1 MKASGVVVYSF
12 DGLNH
17 TLNTIAFHLNNK
29 PSVWFIANATS
40 KNFFLQNLVS
50 FGIYAITRT
59 PGQAESHTLYFKG
72 LYGDIFSQ
80 MTRSDAALITDASS
94 GSKSSNSFDVATSTE
109 LLSFAKGDDFPPN
122 SFVKGF
128 FCEDIAGSCSAYYV
142 NTAKYYYVRSA
153 FRVVGI
159 INTVEYDVF
168 VWVMLV
174 IVLYLVYIQ
183 SRRHRRDVARYVS
196 TMIYA
201 KRTLSVTPSLIV
213 SILFTFTQ
221 CGLVSGGGKKG
232 EAPWILLASG
242 INNDTPSVDEVPT
255 TVNTVTPSSPNA
267 PIGSIPPTG
276 SGNNTNTNGSGGYRP
291 SGAGGGS
298 GGSALVPVTGMY
310 FLHPDHLG
318 SITMI
323 TDGRGNVIA
332 GGNNGGKSHISY
344 KPYGEIHRTDSSGP
358 DITRFKYT
366 GQEEDKESGLMYYKA
381 RYYDP
386 MVGRFLQADNEYNP
400 DDTQGMNHY
409 MYVNGSPM
417 NFRDRSGNSCDK
429 HLFGQIGGAIGAFYG
444 GMYGGP
450 AGARAGYSVGAA
462 ATGVAPGHNWTGGG
476 GDCGRNKPTEF
487 LALQWLFRDE
497 IAKNPMLYFLLD
509 KYYEDHQ
516 ASGKETILDGL
527 NTNRRA
533 YTGLLIGLVVSG
545 VVKGETAAFVF
556 YLMTHGVAKPAR
568 GNGID
573 RGSYNHDMSNG
584 STIVWIGG
592 AKKEDPRKSNRQWI
606 KNAWASADDPYD
618 VYVAT
623 VGTVLFSTANVIN
636 DLTHIKENK
645 HHIKPGRFP
654 KLCGRTGSCNIGGY

>member
-12 DGLNH
+12 DGL
-17 TLNTIAFHLNNK
+17 
-29 PSVWFIANATS
+29 
-40 KNFFLQNLVS
+40 
-50 FGIYAITRT
+50 YEITRT

-72 LYGDIFSQ
+72 LYGDVFSQ

-94 GSKSSNSFDVATSTE
+94 GSKSTNSVDVATSTE

-128 FCEDIAGSCSAYYV
+128 FCEDIAGSCSQYYLK
-142 NTAKYYYVRSA
+142 TAKYYYLQSA

-168 VWVMLV
+168 VWMMLV
-174 IVLYLVYIQ
+174 VVLYLVYIQ

-201 KRTLSVTPSLIV
+201 KRTLSVTPLLIV

-221 CGLVSGGGKKG
+221 CGLANGGGKKG

-276 SGNNTNTNGSGGYRP
+276 SGNNTNGSGGYRP
-291 SGAGGGS
+291 SGSGGYTGGS

-366 GQEEDKESGLMYYKA
+366 GQEEDKESGLLYYKA

-386 MVGRFLQADNEYNP
+386 MVGRFLQADSVVMP
-400 DDTQGMNHY
+400 QSTFGMNRY
-409 MYVNGSPM
+409 MYVEGNPVRFTDPSGHANVSHMFGQIVKHMAGGVQWASKGLQNAGKTYSNGVYGTHHNEKALTHGSAFANSVGRGLRIGFALCFPILSFIFDPAFTLGVWFTAA
-417 NFRDRSGNSCDK
+417 NLIVGNVLGYGTSVHYAHGGYVIKNAPFVLPTAGITLGPFAFTGIGASKMTQQHEEGHIDQYNDWGG
-429 HLFGQIGGAIGAFYG
+429 HEYMGRFGGSLFGQGSSWGENNADS
-444 GMYGGP
+444 
-450 AGARAGYSVGAA
+450 RANTWAYDRDGLYYA
-462 ATGVAPGHNWTGGG
+462 
-476 GDCGRNKPTEF
+476 
-487 LALQWLFRDE
+487 LALS
-497 IAKNPMLYFLLD
+497 AAN
-509 KYYEDHQ
+509 
-516 ASGKETILDGL
+516 
-527 NTNRRA
+527 
-533 YTGLLIGLVVSG
+533 
-545 VVKGETAAFVF
+545 KG
-556 YLMTHGVAKPAR
+556 
-568 GNGID
+568 
-573 RGSYNHDMSNG
+573 DMSLLLAYLY
-584 STIVWIGG
+584 W
-592 AKKEDPRKSNRQWI
+592 DKSS
-606 KNAWASADDPYD
+606 AWSKTY
-618 VYVAT
+618 
-623 VGTVLFSTANVIN
+623 
-636 DLTHIKENK
+636 
-645 HHIKPGRFP
+645 
-654 KLCGRTGSCNIGGY
+654 